1 MAGLRSALRHWSPR
15 PTRMRGIILAGGT
28 GSRLWPMTLT
38 VSKQLVPIF
47 DKPTIYYPLS
57 TLMLAG
63 IREILVITTPRE
75 HRRFE
80 ELLGNGDELGI
91 ELHYAVQPRP
101 EGVAQSLVVGA
112 NFAGH
117 RPVGLIW
124 GDNLFY
130 GTGLYRRLPAYTN
143 VEGARAFA
151 YPVDNPQAFGVV
163 EFDGAGR
170 VRALSEKPARPRSNY
185 AVPGLFFYDDQAVDI
200 ARQLRPGPT
209 GELEI
214 SQVNQVY
221 LDNGQ
226 LSVTRLGRGTVWFDT
241 GTVTSMAAAT
251 RFVQRMRTR
260 HGISVG
266 CIEEIAWRAG
276 YIDDKQLDRRAR
288 LFSRSA
294 YGDYLSGLLAEP
306 DRPGPRDWSP
316 GS

>member
-1 MAGLRSALRHWSPR
+1 MAGLRSALAHWSPR

-170 VRALSEKPARPRSNY
+170 VRHRVVRHRPGDVDGGRHAVRAENANAARDQCRLHRGDRLARGIHRRQATGQARPAVLPQRLRRLSQRPAR
-185 AVPGLFFYDDQAVDI
+185 
-200 ARQLRPGPT
+200 
-209 GELEI
+209 
-214 SQVNQVY
+214 
-221 LDNGQ
+221 
-226 LSVTRLGRGTVWFDT
+226 
-241 GTVTSMAAAT
+241 
-251 RFVQRMRTR
+251 
-260 HGISVG
+260 
-266 CIEEIAWRAG
+266 RAG
-276 YIDDKQLDRRAR
+276 
-288 LFSRSA
+288 
-294 YGDYLSGLLAEP
+294 
-306 DRPGPRDWSP
+306 
-316 GS
+316 